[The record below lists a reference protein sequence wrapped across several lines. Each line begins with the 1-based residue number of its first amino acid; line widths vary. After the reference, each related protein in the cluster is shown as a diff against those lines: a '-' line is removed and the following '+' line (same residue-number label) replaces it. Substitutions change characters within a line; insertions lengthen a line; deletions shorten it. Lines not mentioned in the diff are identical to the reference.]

1 MLLDDGVRLVKLFM
15 HITPDEQMRRFR
27 NRLTNP
33 LKRWKLSYED
43 FRNRGRWTDYE
54 EAIED
59 MMEKTSTRRAPWH
72 LVPAN
77 DKSYGRLAALR
88 VIADRL
94 TKNVSLEPRPL
105 DPKVI
110 EAAER
115 LLGIRL
121 APPAPAQLPRRLRP
135 KRIAIIP
142 RQIGRDGEVPRGPGP
157 AGVTEPVANR
167 GCRPF
172 EKKGPVMLSPW
183 KASRADSARKPR
195 STTCRCG

>member
-15 HITPDEQMRRFR
+15 HITPDEQMRRFH

-77 DKSYGRLAALR
+77 DKSYGYRQ
-88 VIADRL
+88 VNEFGVDDW
-94 TKNVSLEPRPL
+94 VS
-105 DPKVI
+105 
-110 EAAER
+110 
-115 LLGIRL
+115 
-121 APPAPAQLPRRLRP
+121 
-135 KRIAIIP
+135 
-142 RQIGRDGEVPRGPGP
+142 
-157 AGVTEPVANR
+157 AGHVD
-167 GCRPF
+167 
-172 EKKGPVMLSPW
+172 SP
-183 KASRADSARKPR
+183 
-195 STTCRCG
+195 